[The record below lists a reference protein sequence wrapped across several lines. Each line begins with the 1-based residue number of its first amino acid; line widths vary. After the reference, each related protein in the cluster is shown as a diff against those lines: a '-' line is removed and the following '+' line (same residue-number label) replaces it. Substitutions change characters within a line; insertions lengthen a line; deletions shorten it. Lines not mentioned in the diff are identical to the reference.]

1 MPKLTEKNI
10 SLRNNI
16 KKRINE
22 LIDIRDIR
30 KIDLATN
37 ALKDRQA
44 INRWTNM
51 NEERGISI
59 YTIEEFCNLMNIPL
73 SEFFDSPLFNINKQ
87 Q

>member
-22 LIDIRDIR
+22 LIGIKDIR

-37 ALKDRQA
+37 GFKDRQA

-59 YTIEEFCNLMNIPL
+59 YTIEEFCDLINISL
-73 SEFFDSPLFNINKQ
+73 SEFFDSPLFNKNNQ
-87 Q
+87 H